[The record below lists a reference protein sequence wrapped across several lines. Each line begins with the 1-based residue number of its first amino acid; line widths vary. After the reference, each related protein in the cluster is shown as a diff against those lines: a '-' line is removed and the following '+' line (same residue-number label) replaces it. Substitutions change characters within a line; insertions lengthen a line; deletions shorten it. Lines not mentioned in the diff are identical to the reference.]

1 MTAVRPAPVG
11 KSMLAAV
18 EVQMFENKGP
28 QHPSFPDFH
37 MGKSFAPGQ
46 IPTSTKTPFLDRF
59 YVRSGDVLIKLGS
72 ALKKRSA
79 ITHQPY
85 ESAINESY

>member
-1 MTAVRPAPVG
+1 
-11 KSMLAAV
+11 MLAAL
-18 EVQMFENKGP
+18 EVTMFENKGP

-37 MGKSFAPGQ
+37 MSKGFAPNE
-46 IPTSTKTPFLDRF
+46 IPTLTKITWLDRF

-79 ITHQPY
+79 ITQQPY
-85 ESAINESY
+85 EPAMYDSY